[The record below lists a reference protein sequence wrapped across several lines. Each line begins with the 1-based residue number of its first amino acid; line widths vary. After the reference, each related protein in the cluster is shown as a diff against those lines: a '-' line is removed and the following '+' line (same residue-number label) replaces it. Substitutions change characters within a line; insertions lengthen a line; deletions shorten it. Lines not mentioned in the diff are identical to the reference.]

1 MMMYQQPRVTPGV
14 KGILIACI
22 GVYVLQMAP
31 GVGRYI
37 EAYGA
42 LMPSLVFKHGQV
54 WRLVTYMFMH
64 GGTMHLLFNMLALWM
79 FSYEIETRWGT
90 RRFLTF
96 YFIAGIG
103 SGIFSVIMWNTY
115 IVGASGAIFAVLFAY
130 GYFFPERQILLFF
143 FFPVPARM
151 AAVVFFVLMLLAG
164 GRIAHLT
171 HLGGIVVGYLYLKLY
186 PSVASW
192 WSERKS
198 LVEEQ
203 QRRKRAEDY
212 LAREKHFEEDVDPI
226 LKKISEEGMESLTRK
241 EKAILKR
248 AAQTDRERL
257 KKRKILPFD
266 FFR

>member
-1 MMMYQQPRVTPGV
+1 MMMYQQPRITPGV
-14 KGILIACI
+14 KGILIACV
-22 GVYVLQMAP
+22 GVYLLQMAP
-31 GVGRYI
+31 GIGRYV
-37 EAYGA
+37 EGYGV
-42 LMPSLVFKHGQV
+42 LVPSLVFREGQV
-54 WRLVTYMFMH
+54 WRLATYMFMH
-64 GGTMHLLFNMLALWM
+64 GGTLHLLFNMLALWM
-79 FSYEIETRWGT
+79 FSFEIESMWGT

-103 SGIFSVIMWNTY
+103 SAIFSVIMWNSY
-115 IVGASGAIFAVLFAY
+115 IVGASGAIFAILFAY
-130 GYFFPERQILLFF
+130 GYYFPDRQIRLFF

-186 PSVASW
+186 PGVVAW
-192 WSERKS
+192 WSHQKS
-198 LVEEQ
+198 IQDEQ
-203 QRRKRAEDY
+203 NRRKRAENY
-212 LAREKHFEEDVDPI
+212 LAREKYFDEVVDPI
-226 LKKISEEGMESLTRK
+226 LKKISENGMESLNSK
-241 EKAILKR
+241 EKSILKK